1 MLTRER
7 MERMI
12 DAKDSGEAAKVLSEC
27 GYGELTQ
34 LTSAALEEL
43 LADARRNT
51 FRDMA
56 DSVPD
61 RRLVEVFQLKY
72 DYHNAKVLIKAQAM
86 GLDEARLLSQGGRYD
101 PQRLREDFL
110 RDDLRDWG
118 EVFRQAV
125 LRAREVLSATGDPQQ
140 ADLVLDR
147 ACYEE
152 MAQLARETGSG
163 FLQGYVRLAVD
174 VANLRAAVRV
184 ARMGKGSDFLSQVL
198 LPGGNVEAHVLT
210 SGKGNDLAAVFR
222 AGPLSDAAAAGAA
235 LTAPGSGELTAFER
249 LCDDAVMGY
258 LAQARRIPFGEQA
271 VVGYLY
277 AREAEFTA
285 IRTILSGRM
294 AGLDADTIRERLREA
309 YV

>member
-125 LRAREVLSATGDPQQ
+125 LRAREVLAASRRSSAG
-140 ADLVLDR
+140 R
-147 ACYEE
+147 
-152 MAQLARETGSG
+152 
-163 FLQGYVRLAVD
+163 
-174 VANLRAAVRV
+174 
-184 ARMGKGSDFLSQVL
+184 
-198 LPGGNVEAHVLT
+198 PG
-210 SGKGNDLAAVFR
+210 
-222 AGPLSDAAAAGAA
+222 AGPGL
-235 LTAPGSGELTAFER
+235 
-249 LCDDAVMGY
+249 
-258 LAQARRIPFGEQA
+258 
-271 VVGYLY
+271 
-277 AREAEFTA
+277 
-285 IRTILSGRM
+285 LSGDGEPGTGMRQRFP
-294 AGLDADTIRERLREA
+294 AGLCPPVGGRR
-309 YV
+309 

>member
-140 ADLVLDR
+140 ADLVLAAALSCR
-147 ACYEE
+147 AMSAYRWTPLIC
-152 MAQLARETGSG
+152 APLSG
-163 FLQGYVRLAVD
+163 QPGWA
-174 VANLRAAVRV
+174 RAA
-184 ARMGKGSDFLSQVL
+184 SF
-198 LPGGNVEAHVLT
+198 
-210 SGKGNDLAAVFR
+210 
-222 AGPLSDAAAAGAA
+222 
-235 LTAPGSGELTAFER
+235 
-249 LCDDAVMGY
+249 
-258 LAQARRIPFGEQA
+258 
-271 VVGYLY
+271 
-277 AREAEFTA
+277 
-285 IRTILSGRM
+285 
-294 AGLDADTIRERLREA
+294 
-309 YV
+309 

>member
-1 MLTRER
+1 MSQKRDTDYLAVSTRIHAMENRMLTRER

-51 FRDMA
+51 FRDMT

-125 LRAREVLSATGDPQQ
+125 LRAREVLAATGDPQQ
-140 ADLVLDR
+140 ADLVLVCRKSFVQAMDP
-147 ACYEE
+147 ANMPEDAKEKWYPNKDYHVMY
-152 MAQLARETGSG
+152 MAEI
-163 FLQGYVRLAVD
+163 
-174 VANLRAAVRV
+174 VRV
-184 ARMGKGSDFLSQVL
+184 
-198 LPGGNVEAHVLT
+198 LT
-210 SGKGNDLAAVFR
+210 K
-222 AGPLSDAAAAGAA
+222 
-235 LTAPGSGELTAFER
+235 
-249 LCDDAVMGY
+249 
-258 LAQARRIPFGEQA
+258 
-271 VVGYLY
+271 
-277 AREAEFTA
+277 
-285 IRTILSGRM
+285 
-294 AGLDADTIRERLREA
+294 
-309 YV
+309 

>member
-1 MLTRER
+1 MSQKRDTDYLAVSTRIHAMENRMLTRER

-147 ACYEE
+147 ACFQE
-152 MAQLARETGSG
+152 MESLARACGSA
-163 FLQGYVRLAVD
+163 FLQGYVRLSVD
-174 VANLRAAVRV
+174 AANLRAAVRA
-184 ARMGKGSDFLSQVL
+184 ARMGKGSEFLNQIL
-198 LPGGNVEAHVLT
+198 LPGGNV
-210 SGKGNDLAAVFR
+210 
-222 AGPLSDAAAAGAA
+222 
-235 LTAPGSGELTAFER
+235 
-249 LCDDAVMGY
+249 
-258 LAQARRIPFGEQA
+258 
-271 VVGYLY
+271 
-277 AREAEFTA
+277 
-285 IRTILSGRM
+285 
-294 AGLDADTIRERLREA
+294 
-309 YV
+309 

>member
-125 LRAREVLSATGDPQQ
+125 L
-140 ADLVLDR
+140 DR
-147 ACYEE
+147 ACFQE
-152 MAQLARETGSG
+152 MESLARACGSA
-163 FLQGYVRLAVD
+163 FLQGYVRLSVD
-174 VANLRAAVRV
+174 AANLRAAVRA
-184 ARMGKGSDFLSQVL
+184 ARMGKGSEFLNQIL
-198 LPGGNVEAHVLT
+198 LPGGNVSERA
-210 SGKGNDLAAVFR
+210 LAGARPEELAERFR
-222 AGPLSDAAAAGAA
+222 SGPLAQAAALGAA
-235 LTAPGSGELTAFER
+235 RTQPDSGPLTEFER
-249 LCDDAVMGY
+249 LCDNAVTGY
-258 LAQARRIPFGEQA
+258 LASASRVPFGEET
-271 VVGYLY
+271 VIGYLY
-277 AREAEFTA
+277 AREAEITA
-285 IRTILSGRM
+285 VRIIMAGRM
-294 AGLDADTIRERLREA
+294 AGLDGETIRSRLRA
-309 YV
+309 TYV

>member
-125 LRAREVLSATGDPQQ
+125 LRAREVRPPPEILSRPTWCWTGP
-140 ADLVLDR
+140 AFRRWR
-147 ACYEE
+147 AWHGHAVALSCRA
-152 MAQLARETGSG
+152 MSACRWTPLICAPLSG
-163 FLQGYVRLAVD
+163 QPGWA
-174 VANLRAAVRV
+174 RAA
-184 ARMGKGSDFLSQVL
+184 SF
-198 LPGGNVEAHVLT
+198 
-210 SGKGNDLAAVFR
+210 
-222 AGPLSDAAAAGAA
+222 
-235 LTAPGSGELTAFER
+235 
-249 LCDDAVMGY
+249 
-258 LAQARRIPFGEQA
+258 
-271 VVGYLY
+271 
-277 AREAEFTA
+277 
-285 IRTILSGRM
+285 
-294 AGLDADTIRERLREA
+294 
-309 YV
+309 

>member
-147 ACYEE
+147 ACFQE
-152 MAQLARETGSG
+152 MESLARACGSA
-163 FLQGYVRLAVD
+163 FLQGYVRLSVD
-174 VANLRAAVRV
+174 AANLRAAVRA
-184 ARMGKGSDFLSQVL
+184 ARMGKGSEFLNQIL
-198 LPGGNVEAHVLT
+198 LPGGNVSERA
-210 SGKGNDLAAVFR
+210 SA
-222 AGPLSDAAAAGAA
+222 AGPWPRRRRWGRPGPSRILVLSPNLSACVIMRSRDIWPRPAGS
-235 LTAPGSGELTAFER
+235 P
-249 LCDDAVMGY
+249 
-258 LAQARRIPFGEQA
+258 
-271 VVGYLY
+271 
-277 AREAEFTA
+277 
-285 IRTILSGRM
+285 SGR
-294 AGLDADTIRERLREA
+294 RR
-309 YV
+309 

>member
-147 ACYEE
+147 ACFQE
-152 MAQLARETGSG
+152 MESLARACGSA
-163 FLQGYVRLAVD
+163 FLQGYVRLSVD

-184 ARMGKGSDFLSQVL
+184 YRMGKEGDFLRQVL
-198 LPGGNVEAHVLT
+198 LEGGSV
-210 SGKGNDLAAVFR
+210 SPQSIAAARGDALGEVFR
-222 AGPLSDAAAAGAA
+222 TGPLAQAAEMGAKLTQPGSGALTGFEKACDDA
-235 LTAPGSGELTAFER
+235 LTA
-249 LCDDAVMGY
+249 Y
-258 LAQARRIPFGEQA
+258 LSAARRIPFGEQT
-271 VVGYLY
+271 VIGYLY
-277 AREAEFTA
+277 AKEAELTA
-285 IRTILSGRM
+285 IRTIFAGRA
-294 AGLDADTIRERLREA
+294 AGLDGDTIRARLRET